1 MIAAIVLAAG
11 ASRRLGRNKLLLP
24 FRGGTVL
31 SATVAR
37 VLESPVDQAVV
48 VVGHEADDVRR
59 LGGLPA
65 DPRLSVVDNPDWASG
80 MASSLRTGLAAC
92 ADAVAVIVA
101 LGDQP
106 GIDPAVVARLVD
118 ASRAG
123 AALAV
128 PIHEDASTPEGER
141 VGHPVLFGRALFA
154 ELGALFGDTGAREVV
169 KRHWART
176 ARVEGAPVRDVDTE
190 ADYAALVAGT
200 PATDEGLESPKPGS
214 LSSKG
219 HLG

>member
-37 VLESPVDQAVV
+37 VLEAPVEQVVV
-48 VVGHEADDVRR
+48 VVGHEADAVRKR
-59 LGGLPA
+59 AGLPEDA
-65 DPRLSVVDNPDWASG
+65 RLSIVDNPEWASG
-80 MASSLRTGLAAC
+80 MASSLRTGVVAC
-92 ADAVAVIVA
+92 AEAEAVIVA

-106 GIDPAVVARLVD
+106 GVDPAVIARLVD
-118 ASRAG
+118 ACRAG

-128 PIHEDASTPEGER
+128 PIHEDAAARGGER

-154 ELGALFGDTGAREVV
+154 ELGALTGDTGAREVV
-169 KRHWART
+169 KRHWAK
-176 ARVEGAPVRDVDTE
+176 AIRVLGVPVPDVDTE
-190 ADYAALVAGT
+190 ADYAALLAGT
-200 PATDEGLESPKPGS
+200 PAPDEGLASPDEGRS
-214 LSSKG
+214 T
-219 HLG
+219 